1 MEANA
6 PPPPAEF
13 EAVQIRDSLYWLTCV
28 AHGLQGKNPTP
39 DNSSL
44 NPNIQEASSSNS
56 SARALNH
63 LAAILSRG
71 RNDADEQ
78 EDARIVAVAAP
89 SFSVK
94 GIEVAIFATPPS
106 NLSTLPN
113 TSPSSS
119 SSGAADAP
127 PGNARNSTNEAEDGL
142 FNGEVIVTPSSDD
155 VLPWLDELL
164 SKRPPTVAPN
174 FHQYVK
180 DSLQLLR
187 VAGARIRE
195 SPVSASLLHNAVSLY
210 FVASCSPKL
219 KCRLNKFKL
228 AYPSMALNGW
238 TPHSNEVNAEE
249 VVVTSPNIVVL
260 LKAHHIPDGGKE
272 NTFVFDSTTAPV
284 WWQVIQL
291 VLMQLDLLFQE
302 NQIEFSMVAATS
314 LLLHEIIHAVPVQL
328 WMLQSFNDFIN
339 PAKIRKGPYHHFL
352 TILSRDHVLS
362 TFSPPAAPIEHGENE
377 ADEDD
382 EPAEA
387 LLTDVRL
394 NLPNTTPPRSRAFF
408 RMTDALTAWTT
419 GPRYL
424 LRSSLTKTSVP
435 IHLSVI
441 SLPRMPIATKRTEAL
456 VKHWADKGKW
466 SSEASSVV
474 LECLHKINGAGVQG
488 ACHCEAGLMASLFL
502 RSSQYLPV
510 GERQDHEDQD
520 DPVFLAAAL
529 GSQRIIDNNVQI
541 GVAKKC
547 CPACSMLG
555 DVLRENHSFV
565 VELPGRHT
573 RYYPWVPPQWLPA
586 CVLHAMEDRLL
597 LVIEHMV
604 KGQLLNSSRTSSPA
618 SDQDIDE
625 NNPLDPDLQSRLWS
639 TKMRCM

>member
-1 MEANA
+1 MQEAKSPP

-13 EAVQIRDSLYWLTCV
+13 EAVSVHSSLYWLTCV

-44 NPNIQEASSSNS
+44 NPNIREASSSNS

-89 SFSVK
+89 SFSVN

-106 NLSTLPN
+106 NLTTLPN

-155 VLPWLDELL
+155 VLPLLDELL
-164 SKRPPTVAPN
+164 SKRPPIVAPN

-187 VAGARIRE
+187 VAGARIRG
-195 SPVSASLLHNAVSLY
+195 SPVSASLLYNAVSLY
-210 FVASCSPKL
+210 FVASCSQKL
-219 KCRLNKFKL
+219 NSRFNKFKL
-228 AYPSMALNGW
+228 AYPSMALDGW
-238 TPHSNEVNAEE
+238 TPHSNEVNTEE
-249 VVVTSPNIVVL
+249 VVITSPNIVVL
-260 LKAHHIPDGGKE
+260 LKAHHIPNDGKE
-272 NTFVFDSTTAPV
+272 NTFVFDSTTAPA
-284 WWQVIQL
+284 WWQVIRL
-291 VLMQLDLLFQE
+291 VLMLLHRSLAKP
-302 NQIEFSMVAATS
+302 IDFSKVAAAS
-314 LLLHEIIHAVPVQL
+314 LHLHEILRAVPAQL
-328 WMLQSFNDFIN
+328 WMLQSFNDFID
-339 PAKIRKGPYHHFL
+339 PAKIRKGQ
-352 TILSRDHVLS
+352 RDHVLS
-362 TFSPPAAPIEHGENE
+362 TFSPPSAAPIEHAENE

-387 LLTDVRL
+387 LLTDILV
-394 NLPNTTPPRSRAFF
+394 NLPNTTPPHSRAFF

-441 SLPRMPIATKRTEAL
+441 SLPRMPIAMTRTEAL
-456 VKHWADKGKW
+456 VKHWTDKGKW
-466 SSEASSVV
+466 TSEASVVV
-474 LECLHKINGAGVQG
+474 LECLHKINGAGVRG

-510 GERQDHEDQD
+510 GERQDHDDQEE
-520 DPVFLAAAL
+520 PGVLTAAL

-555 DVLRENHSFV
+555 DVLRDNHSFV

-597 LVIEHMV
+597 LVIKHMV

-625 NNPLDPDLQSRLWS
+625 NDPLDPDYLGDALSYRWS
-639 TKMRCM
+639 S